1 MSMKNFNLDD
11 SFIAILMIGMLG
23 LFGSAAYEA
32 KHNGMTDP
40 VVVVNAAAH
49 NAVAKSNT
57 APITENRKFERT
69 FPSKCPQQGV

>member
-1 MSMKNFNLDD
+1 MKNFNLDD

-40 VVVVNAAAH
+40 VVAVNAAAH

-57 APITENRKFERT
+57 VLFAENRKLERI
-69 FPSKCPQQGV
+69 FSSECPQQGV

>member
-1 MSMKNFNLDD
+1 MKNFNLDD

-23 LFGSAAYEA
+23 LFGSVVYEA

-40 VVVVNAAAH
+40 VVAVNAAAH

-57 APITENRKFERT
+57 APLAENRKLERT
-69 FPSKCPQQGV
+69 FSSECPQQGV